1 MYCPGQTT
9 LCPSLLL
16 SHCSTT
22 VLTQSVTKSSSQSQ
36 CDATQWM
43 TELTQRLRS
52 GTQRIGCADTQLAV
66 CLLLCLCGS
75 LHLCFPMSSVVPIL
89 LIIPMLIRGNI

>member
-36 CDATQWM
+36 CDTTQWM
-43 TELTQRLRS
+43 AELTQRLRS

-66 CLLLCLCGS
+66 CLLPRLFVFLQIV
-75 LHLCFPMSSVVPIL
+75 FPTL
-89 LIIPMLIRGNI
+89 YHIPMRR